1 MTSGPS
7 FAVMLKHNLH
17 VLVAVLVILAAV
29 GHTAWPAEKPVDPL
43 VRKYE
48 AILARDTSEAVRGIV
63 KAVTPTVGSN
73 ELEAL
78 CSALL
83 KSPDEGAEVVGLL
96 AEDGSPLAPGVAGE
110 MLWRMA
116 LKGRLSEPLAEL
128 AGELLSREDPFV
140 RALAEW
146 AIATKVGMENGGQV
160 VLWPRADAPEWF
172 DRWQSLDADFLL
184 KADYAR
190 LAITWNIHHDGRR
203 LAGSVGKIIERATG
217 AADEVLAAGSM
228 SGEDRAMVKA
238 NLARLETIRRRLARE
253 VDAAPQDI
261 VGHRKLWIEARRAAR
276 PIVMANPAVDFKQLL
291 FLKRHSAHSH
301 RNITGSQYPWIH
313 KPGGDI
319 CIKSGLNPGDEVQP
333 VIDGRLPPGHVHG
346 LDLWWD
352 ADRVV
357 FGYAAQPE
365 WPPELNTAL
374 GNDVF
379 LLRAQEEPTHIYEI
393 GLDGGSLR
401 QITDHPYWSDLEPTY
416 GADGRIVFSSDRS
429 GRSSECGNFSA
440 DHTVVNIY
448 SVEPDGSDLR
458 RLSDNKD
465 IDRYPHSLDNG
476 LIGYTRW
483 EYQERHFLEVHS
495 FWTVRPDGTMAD
507 TVFNQHIKA
516 PYGLRDTRSIPG
528 TSKLVSIATGHHT
541 FAYGPVVVID
551 PSRGANS
558 PANIQS
564 VTPHSLPQEGPP
576 PGATVRSGGVPDQGG
591 LYQTPWAVS
600 DSCFLVS
607 YSPALPASG
616 TNGSNNATGFAVY
629 LVDVHGNKELVH
641 RDLIH
646 SSSFPMPLKKRPRPT
661 VLPDLADET
670 NRSATC
676 LVSDVYHGME
686 GIERGTVK
694 HIRISQ
700 RVGWPLDD
708 KIGAMRYIPGN
719 AWERQ
724 FGFWAW
730 APVRVIGT
738 VPVEP
743 DGSAHFSVPVDTAV
757 YFQALDE
764 NRMEVRRM
772 RSHISFQAGEVR
784 SCLGCHEAQPK
795 TPVAGWSVPLAS
807 RRAPSV
813 PEAPAWG
820 SGRLLGYEWLIQPI
834 LDSHCVEC
842 HGGEEPDGGID
853 LVSTPNDDG
862 FFRSFATLFGNGKP
876 SSGTQPPLVSVS
888 NRFDDA
894 SVSRPMEFGSH
905 RSRLARVLLDDEL
918 HVEKVKLDPD
928 EWIAL
933 VTWID
938 ANAPYHD
945 TFYNRRPKD
954 GGDPRRDI
962 QIKYPAPFAAAASVN
977 GK

>member
-1 MTSGPS
+1 MT
-7 FAVMLKHNLH
+7 ALH
-17 VLVAVLVILAAV
+17 YVRREVVLLVILTAFARAAW
-29 GHTAWPAEKPVDPL
+29 AAEKPVDSL
-43 VRKYE
+43 ARKYE
-48 AILARDTSEAVRGIV
+48 AILAEDTSEAVRGITE
-63 KAVTPTVGSN
+63 AVTPAVGQE

-83 KSPDEGAEVVGLL
+83 KSPDEGAAVVRSL
-96 AEDGSPLAPGVAGE
+96 AEDGSPLASGVAAE
-110 MLWRMA
+110 LLWRTA
-116 LKGRLSEPLAEL
+116 LVGRLSDPAAKL
-128 AGELLSREDPFV
+128 AGELLTREDPFV

-146 AIATKVGMENGGQV
+146 AIATKVGMENGGQAAA
-160 VLWPRADAPEWF
+160 WPKADAPEWF
-172 DRWQSLDADFLL
+172 DRWYGLDTDFLL
-184 KADYAR
+184 EADYAR
-190 LAITWNIHHDGRR
+190 LAIRWNIHHDGKK
-203 LAGSVGKIIERATG
+203 LLGSVAKIIERAGG
-217 AADEVLAAGSM
+217 AANEVLASV
-228 SGEDRAMVKA
+228 STSDETRATVTR
-238 NLARLETIRRRLARE
+238 NLARLESIRKRLARQ

-261 VGHRKLWIEARRAAR
+261 VGHRKLWIEARRTAR
-276 PIVMANPAVDFKQLL
+276 PIVMANPAVDFEQLL

-319 CIKSGLNPGDEVQP
+319 YIKTGLNPGDEVQP
-333 VIDGRLPPGHVHG
+333 VIDGKLPPGHVHG
-346 LDLWWD
+346 MDLWWD

-357 FGYAAQPE
+357 FGYAAQPD
-365 WPPELNTAL
+365 WPPALNTAL

-379 LLRAQEEPTHIYEI
+379 LLRAQQEPTHIYEI
-393 GLDGGSLR
+393 GLDGGNLR
-401 QITDHPYWSDLEPTY
+401 QITDHPYWSDLEPSY
-416 GADGRIVFSSDRS
+416 APDGRIVFSSDRS
-429 GRSSECGNFSA
+429 GRSSECGKFSA
-440 DHTVVNIY
+440 DHTVINIY
-448 SVEPDGSDLR
+448 SMDPDGSNIR

-483 EYQERHFLEVHS
+483 EYQERHFFEVHS
-495 FWTVRPDGTMAD
+495 VWAVRPDGTMAD

-528 TSKLVSIATGHHT
+528 TNKLVSIATGHHT

-551 PSRGANS
+551 PGRGANS
-558 PANIQS
+558 PAGIQS

-576 PGATVRSGGVPDQGG
+576 PGAAVRSGGVPDRGG

-600 DSCFLVS
+600 ESCFLVS

-616 TNGSNNATGFAVY
+616 TQGDNNATGFAVY
-629 LVDVHGNKELVH
+629 LIDVHGNKELIH
-641 RDLIH
+641 RDLIY

-670 NRSATC
+670 SRSATC
-676 LVSDVYHGME
+676 LVGDVYRGME
-686 GIERGTVK
+686 GIQRGTVK

-708 KIGAMRYIPGN
+708 QIGAMRYIPGN
-719 AWERQ
+719 AWERH

-757 YFQALDE
+757 FFQALDE
-764 NRMEVRRM
+764 RQMEVRRM
-772 RSHISFQAGEVR
+772 RSHISFQSGEVR
-784 SCLGCHEAQPK
+784 GCLGCHEARPK
-795 TPVAGWSVPLAS
+795 TPAADWSVPLAS
-807 RRAPSV
+807 RRAPSL
-813 PEAPAWG
+813 PTAPAWG
-820 SGRLLGYEWLIQPI
+820 AERLLGYEWLIQPI
-834 LDSHCVEC
+834 FDRHCVGC
-842 HGGEEPDGGID
+842 HGGRQPDGGID
-853 LVSTPNDDG
+853 LASTPNDDG
-862 FFRSFATLFGNGKP
+862 FFRSFATLFGNRKP
-876 SSGTQPPLVSVS
+876 SSGTQLPLVSVS
-888 NRFDDA
+888 NRFDGA

-905 RSRLARVLLDDEL
+905 QSRLVRVLLDDEL
-918 HVEKVKLDPD
+918 HLDEVKLDPD

-945 TFYNRRPKD
+945 TFFNRRPKD

-962 QIKYPAPFAAAASVN
+962 RIEYPAPFAAVSRVN